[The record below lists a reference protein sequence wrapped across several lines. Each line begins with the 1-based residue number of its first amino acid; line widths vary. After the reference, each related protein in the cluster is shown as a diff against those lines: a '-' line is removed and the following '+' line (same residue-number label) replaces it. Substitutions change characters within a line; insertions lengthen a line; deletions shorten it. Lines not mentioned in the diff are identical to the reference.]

1 MLTSVTKRGISIALE
16 NLFALESLE
25 HEKTFQVII
34 DFFREAYYQHLIA
47 EKCANFPNI
56 FYAKLTTQTNSNLS
70 FRRLRNFI
78 NFNSLRRSDC
88 LGQMVIQL
96 CPSLYSLCITEKEL
110 LNTDLLRFVGH
121 LKELRFLI
129 LIKETSKED
138 SKRYINGQKPIISL
152 QIGSDIRD
160 YWSIAGIPSR

>member
-1 MLTSVTKRGISIALE
+1 MRKLSKHIL
-16 NLFALESLE
+16 
-25 HEKTFQVII
+25 
-34 DFFREAYYQHLIA
+34 
-47 EKCANFPNI
+47 
-56 FYAKLTTQTNSNLS
+56 YAKLTTQTNSNLS